1 MIAIMSALQTQFDD
15 APSRDLVSGET
26 LFRREAPVRSV
37 FFVRSGSIALERPL
51 ADGTALTL
59 HVGGTGTLLAEGSLF
74 ADAYHCDA
82 VARGPARVAATP
94 KSDFL
99 AALRASPDM
108 VMELLERS
116 AREVQAH
123 RARIE
128 ILRLRRVA
136 DRLDAW
142 LDLHG
147 RPTRGEWSRVAEAI
161 GVTPSALYRELAKRR
176 QSPSAREPEPS
187 RLHHRQQPEFV
198 GRLSVASRS
207 APNRPQMR

>member
-1 MIAIMSALQTQFDD
+1 MIAIMSALQPHFDD
-15 APSRDLVSGET
+15 APSRDLASGET

-37 FFVRSGSIALERPL
+37 FFVRSGSVALERPM

-59 HVGGTGTLLAEGSLF
+59 HIAGKGTLLAEASLF

-82 VARGPARVAATP
+82 VACGAAQVAMAP

-99 AALRASPDM
+99 AALCASPDM

-123 RARIE
+123 CARIE

-147 RPTRGEWSRVAEAI
+147 EPTRGEWSRVAEAI
-161 GVTPSALYRELAKRR
+161 GVTPPALYRELAKRR
-176 QSPSAREPEPS
+176 MSASPVKTNPPVD
-187 RLHHRQQPEFV
+187 L
-198 GRLSVASRS
+198 
-207 APNRPQMR
+207 